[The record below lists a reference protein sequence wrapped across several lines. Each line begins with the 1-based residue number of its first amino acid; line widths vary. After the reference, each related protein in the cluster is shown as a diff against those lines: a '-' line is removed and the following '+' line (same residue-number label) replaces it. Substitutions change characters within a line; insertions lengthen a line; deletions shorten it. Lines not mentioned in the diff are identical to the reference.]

1 MHKIIPQ
8 SLVGR
13 SLFGS
18 SLVNMIPKDHPK
30 KIILDK
36 LPWDELT
43 AIAKKAYASH
53 MWKGKPNARIMIG
66 LFVWQSISGDKT
78 YREVADDFTFNSLCA
93 YACGFTEVGLRTID
107 HTTLIKFEEHLGA
120 DNILAI
126 KDIIEKMAV
135 DNQPPNSKGR
145 HSGDTTVFESNI
157 TFPTDSKIME
167 SVRLFL
173 VNDII
178 KPYQTEVNQ
187 EHRTYTMVARKEFL
201 DFAKKR
207 ITSKEQVRKITKKQL
222 QHLKRNI
229 AQAEMVISALDE
241 KRAGGLSGL
250 CGRTDQKAFK
260 KLKTKLE
267 TAKLIYAQQLKHYL
281 NPKEQIVDR
290 IVNFHRPS
298 VRPIFRGKA
307 QKKTEFGVKA
317 FVSIMGRAL
326 ILSKTSYDNF
336 YDGHG
341 FKEAIIDMNS
351 KGYKVREVI
360 GDKGNGGIC
369 GFLKENNITDGI
381 EKRGKRI
388 KEPPIP
394 KKRFARAR
402 NMMEG
407 GFGLIK
413 NVFIK
418 GGLRAKTDAGDERK
432 IMKALIGYNLRYAL

>member
-1 MHKIIPQ
+1 MHKINHQ
-8 SLVGR
+8 SLISR
-13 SLFGS
+13 SLFGV
-18 SLVNMIPKDHPK
+18 SLINLIPKDHPK

-43 AIAKKAYASH
+43 TIAKRAYSSDA
-53 MWKGKPNARIMIG
+53 WKDKPNARIMIG
-66 LFVWQSISGDKT
+66 LFVWQSLSGDKT
-78 YREVADDFTFNSLCA
+78 YREIADDFTFNSLCG
-93 YACGFTEVGLRTID
+93 YACGFMEMEQRTID
-107 HTTLIKFEEHLGA
+107 HSTLIKFEEHLGE

-145 HSGDTTVFESNI
+145 FSGDTTVFESNI

-173 VNDII
+173 VKDII
-178 KPYQTEVNQ
+178 KQFQETVNQ
-187 EHRTYTMVARKEFL
+187 KHRTYNRVAREEFL

-207 ITSKEQVRKITKKQL
+207 IVGTDQIRKATKKQL
-222 QHLKRNI
+222 QFLKRNI
-229 AQAEMVISALDE
+229 AQAEMVMAALDQKIADGQSALIG
-241 KRAGGLSGL
+241 KA
-250 CGRTDQKAFK
+250 DQKAFK
-260 KLKTKLE
+260 KLKTKLA
-267 TAKLIYAQQLKHYL
+267 TAKLIYTQQMQHYL
-281 NPKEQIVDR
+281 NPKESIVER

-307 QKKTEFGVKA
+307 QKRTEFGVKA

-326 ILSKTSYDNF
+326 ILSKTSYNNF

-341 FKEAIIDMNS
+341 FREAITDMKS
-351 KGYKVREVI
+351 KGYRVKEVI

-369 GFLKENNITDGI
+369 KFLKENNITDGI
-381 EKRGKRI
+381 EKRGKRT

-407 GFGLIK
+407 GFGIIK
-413 NVFIK
+413 NVLIK

-432 IMKALIGYNLRYAL
+432 IMKAAIGYNLRYAL